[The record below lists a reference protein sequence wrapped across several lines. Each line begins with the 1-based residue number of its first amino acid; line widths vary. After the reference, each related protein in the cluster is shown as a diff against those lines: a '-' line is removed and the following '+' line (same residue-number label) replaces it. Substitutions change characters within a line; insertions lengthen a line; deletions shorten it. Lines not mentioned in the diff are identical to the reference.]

1 MFLEDG
7 PLHTLGSRMHR
18 DLDQSQWS
26 SELTC
31 RPRLHAVRLLCSPAG
46 SGEACFY
53 STETVH
59 FTVVQSGR
67 AEGKSP
73 PLSLKPQFV
82 ADTGGMCRISGCGFP
97 TFFWFPHQSP
107 AHPASSRRVARI
119 IQMRL
124 MFPPQGKSNGE
135 CRGQAVSLRHSRL
148 SALGWGT
155 GRPFDS

>member
-1 MFLEDG
+1 MAVFLEDG

-82 ADTGGMCRISGCGFP
+82 ADTGGMCRISGSGFP
-97 TFFWFPHQSP
+97 TFFLVSSSITCPPCFQQESGEDYPD
-107 AHPASSRRVARI
+107 ASDVS
-119 IQMRL
+119 
-124 MFPPQGKSNGE
+124 STGE
-135 CRGQAVSLRHSRL
+135 VERGMQRTSSVSQTLQALRSW
-148 SALGWGT
+148 LGHRT
-155 GRPFDS
+155 SI